1 VIGSFI
7 YPVTQI
13 GEHREA
19 PRRSHGG
26 VKTDAV
32 TLEFNQK
39 DQKCTRDDRLLR
51 VALPSVSR
59 GYGWVSIK
67 KRRKKGGLCRPP

>member
-1 VIGSFI
+1 M
-7 YPVTQI
+7 
-13 GEHREA
+13 
-19 PRRSHGG
+19 
-26 VKTDAV
+26 KTDAV